1 MAGIYIHVP
10 FCVSK
15 CYYCDF
21 YSVKSGS
28 NEISSY
34 ISALSNQI
42 KSMVS
47 GNIDSI
53 FFGGGTPSVLS
64 PAQIG
69 RVIELIS
76 DVGRI
81 SEDAEITLECNPEDA
96 NLNYL
101 TELKYIGINRIS
113 LGIQSLSDRVLKTIG
128 RRHDSLT
135 SETAVAN
142 AIKAGFDNISADLIL
157 CLPGESSSDVNK
169 NIEKLVKMDLPHF
182 STYML
187 SIPEGSIFFNDIP
200 RGLSDDDKQAEI
212 YLETSKKLRSLSYE
226 HYEISNFSKPGFH
239 CRHNLKYW
247 KCQDYIGLGPAA
259 HSSISGLR
267 YSFPKSIKLFEE
279 TYKHSMPFEIALSTL
294 TPEGRVDSTDYII
307 MGLRLSEGISLSSLY
322 QLFGHTLSAE
332 KLYLLKEYKDMG
344 LVNYDGDYL
353 SLTLEGFLLSNR
365 IISSII

>member
-1 MAGIYIHVP
+1 MTGIYIHVP

-21 YSVKSGS
+21 YSVKSCS
-28 NEISSY
+28 NEINSY

-42 KSMVS
+42 RSMVS
-47 GNIDSI
+47 GDIDSI

-64 PAQIG
+64 SAQIAQI
-69 RVIELIS
+69 VELIS
-76 DVGRI
+76 DVGRL
-81 SEDAEITLECNPEDA
+81 SSDAEITLECNPEDA

-101 TELKYIGINRIS
+101 TELKSIGVNRIS
-113 LGIQSLSDRVLKTIG
+113 LGIQSLSDCVLKVIG
-128 RRHDSLT
+128 RGHDSLT

-142 AIKAGFDNISADLIL
+142 ARKAGFDNINADLIL
-157 CLPGESSSDVNK
+157 CLPGENSSVVSKSID
-169 NIEKLVKMDLPHF
+169 KLSKMDLPHF
-182 STYML
+182 STYIL
-187 SIPEGSIFFNDIP
+187 SIPEGSLFFNDIP

-212 YLETSKKLRSLSYE
+212 YLEVSAKLRSLSYE
-226 HYEISNFSKPGFH
+226 HYEISNFSKPGFY

-267 YSFPKSIKLFEE
+267 YSFPKSVKLFEE

-294 TPEGRVDSTDYII
+294 TPEGKVEPIDYII
-307 MGLRLSEGISLSSLY
+307 MGMRLSEGISLSNLY
-322 QLFGHTLSAE
+322 QLFGISLSAE
-332 KLYLLKEYKDMG
+332 KLYMLEEYKNMG
-344 LVNYDGDYL
+344 LVNFDGDHL